1 MRSVVSSFQTNSKG
15 NKKQGGIYMRI
26 SITPVYDHFEVYING
41 RFYCSADTW
50 IEAVREIEEYKK
62 EMCLI

>member
-1 MRSVVSSFQTNSKG
+1 
-15 NKKQGGIYMRI
+15 MRI